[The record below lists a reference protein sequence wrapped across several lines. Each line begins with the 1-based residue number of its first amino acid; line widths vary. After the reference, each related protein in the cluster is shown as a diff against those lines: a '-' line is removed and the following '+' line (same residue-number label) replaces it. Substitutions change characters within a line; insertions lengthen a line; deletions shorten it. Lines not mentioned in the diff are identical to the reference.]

1 MEEDT
6 VCRNTMK
13 CRENVRSAKGGVGI
27 PGILATPLRMLRGCH
42 RFCRMVTMIVITIIS
57 MKIIVMMTR
66 SSFLNANQIAFLAA
80 SLWRR
85 PSEAE
90 TSPLSKFLMLSSAP
104 DV

>member
-42 RFCRMVTMIVITIIS
+42 RFCRMVTMIVITIFNEDNCDDDA
-57 MKIIVMMTR
+57 KL
-66 SSFLNANQIAFLAA
+66 F
-80 SLWRR
+80 
-85 PSEAE
+85 P
-90 TSPLSKFLMLSSAP
+90 
-104 DV
+104 